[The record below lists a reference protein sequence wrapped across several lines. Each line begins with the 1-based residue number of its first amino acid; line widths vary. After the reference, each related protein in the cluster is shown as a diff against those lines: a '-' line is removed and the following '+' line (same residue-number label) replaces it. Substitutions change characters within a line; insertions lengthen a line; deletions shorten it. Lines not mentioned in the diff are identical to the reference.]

1 MAILA
6 LLVVGLPSLVVL
18 YSAFSGEFDFT
29 TLLMGVGMSS
39 FTALV
44 VATSHQARVLLFQDR
59 LVHKTFFGVKE
70 VRLNEHTRFYHRREA
85 HSMISGVTTSRHNYL
100 TISEGRTRL
109 KLNSE
114 ICDDI
119 LRDLIMGFESEV
131 TLPAALQAYS
141 YGQLVDFDTVR
152 LQVGILH
159 FKRRTLPLNEIAR
172 MTLDAGI
179 FKVYSSSK
187 NQVFLKLDVSKIANM
202 LTLFQMLQSLTAPMI
217 STVDGERA

>member
-1 MAILA
+1 
-6 LLVVGLPSLVVL
+6 
-18 YSAFSGEFDFT
+18 
-29 TLLMGVGMSS
+29 
-39 FTALV
+39 
-44 VATSHQARVLLFQDR
+44 
-59 LVHKTFFGVKE
+59 
-70 VRLNEHTRFYHRREA
+70 
-85 HSMISGVTTSRHNYL
+85 
-100 TISEGRTRL
+100 
-109 KLNSE
+109 
-114 ICDDI
+114 
-119 LRDLIMGFESEV
+119 MGFESEV